1 MFFEMFI
8 LFPIIIL
15 LLVAV
20 FVWRK
25 KKKEKNVHKKMATR
39 RGGYG

>member
-25 KKKEKNVHKKMATR
+25 KKKGTSIKKMATR